1 MNRLQQQ
8 DVFPSQNSL
17 RQRAN
22 PSGTGSLVCKGK
34 PGPKDYILL
43 SLVGGE

>member
-1 MNRLQQQ
+1 MDRLQQTGR
-8 DVFPSQNSL
+8 VPSQNSL

-22 PSGTGSLVCKGK
+22 LGTRFSGVQGE